1 VVSVSIAAALRELI
15 AAGLTGDALVCA
27 VERMEAEQRAN
38 GAERTRRWRERKAQ
52 SEQRHGDVT
61 ASQTSQESVP
71 PTPPSKEPPQTKK
84 NPPKGGQKEKRG
96 SRLPE
101 DFDLTEKRV
110 AVGLRHGLPQPKIAV
125 QFALFRNHWRAAAGQ
140 NASKLDWDAAW
151 VTWVLKA
158 CEYGGHSPPE
168 AERPPEETKSTFE
181 LEVAAYYAGER
192 SREQYLDVL
201 DRRKELEQSQGL
213 LRRGAGLHRPQEAGN
228 GQEPDD
234 GNPAGEHG
242 VECMGNLFPFPLRR
256 SSGDVGDGDAG
267 PVPVIHGSQPVARG
281 LR

>member
-1 VVSVSIAAALRELI
+1 MGVSVAVIRELV
-15 AAGLTGDALVCA
+15 AAGLVGDALVRAC
-27 VERMEAEQRAN
+27 ERIDGEQRSN
-38 GAERTRRWRERKAQ
+38 TAERVRRHRALKAQ
-52 SEQRHGDVT
+52 RNQEPCNDVT
-61 ASQTSQESVP
+61 LQPLQESVS

-96 SRLPE
+96 SRLPA

-125 QFALFRNHWRAAAGQ
+125 QFALFRSHWTAAAGQ

-151 VTWVLKA
+151 LTWVLKA

-168 AERPPEETKSTFE
+168 PERPPEETKSTFE

-192 SREQYLDVL
+192 TREQYLDAL

-213 LRRGAGLHRPQEAGN
+213 LHRGARLHRPPEGGD

-234 GNPAGEHG
+234 GNSAGEHG

-256 SSGDVGDGDAG
+256 SPGDLGDGDAG
-267 PVPVIHGSQPVARG
+267 PVPVLHGSQPIARG
-281 LR
+281 FR